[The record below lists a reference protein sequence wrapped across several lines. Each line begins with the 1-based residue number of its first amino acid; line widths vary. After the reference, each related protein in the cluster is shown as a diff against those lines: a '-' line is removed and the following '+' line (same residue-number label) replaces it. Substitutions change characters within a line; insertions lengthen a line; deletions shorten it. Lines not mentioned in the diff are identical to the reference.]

1 MNASDELKQEN
12 EALRA
17 RISLLNAAILRINAS
32 LDIDTVLREVAES
45 ARALTGA
52 RYGAITTV
60 DDAGEAQNFVTSGFT
75 VEERRRV
82 VGWADGPQ
90 FFEHLCDL
98 PGVLRLKDLPGYIR
112 SLGCS
117 PEPTLP
123 KTMQATPMRH
133 RGRHVGT
140 FFLGDKAGGQAF
152 TRRAE
157 EVLVLFASQAA
168 TAIANAR
175 VHRDEQRARADLEA
189 LVDTSPVGVVVFDA
203 GTARPVWLNREA
215 RRIVG
220 ALQSPDQSVE
230 QLLDMM
236 TCVRADG
243 RQVSLDEFP
252 LTLSLLSGETVRAE
266 EIELSVPDGRR
277 VAMLVNATP
286 IAAAG
291 GAVERVVVTM
301 QDLAPLQELDRLRAE
316 FLGMVSHELRAPLT
330 SIKGSAAT
338 VLNASPDL
346 DAAEMREFFR
356 IIDGQADHM
365 RGLIGD
371 LLDAGRIDTGTLSVS
386 PEPTDVADLVE
397 QARNTFLSGGGR
409 HAVLIDLPPG
419 LPRVLADRRR
429 IVQVLHNLFS
439 NASRHSPESLPIR
452 VAAERDGMH
461 VAVSVSDEGRG
472 VAPER
477 LPHLFRKY
485 SGLAGGDRDGGLA
498 GAGLGLAICK
508 GLVQAHGGR
517 IQATSAGPAQGTRF
531 TFTLPLAEVPDAGAA
546 ADAAPD
552 RPARA
557 QEPTRVLVVD
567 DDPHTLRYVRA
578 SLDGTAYVP
587 LVTGDPE
594 EAARLVRT
602 EKPGLVLLDLMLPG
616 MDGIELMESTP
627 ELADLPVIFISGY
640 GRDETI
646 ARALEAGA
654 TDYIVKPFSPTELTA
669 RIRAAL
675 RRHSGPEPF
684 LLGDLAIHYE
694 RRRVSVAG
702 REVPLTATEF
712 ELLRS
717 LSLDAGRVSTYDS
730 LLRRVWG
737 GRNYAGPELVRT
749 FVKKLRRKLGDTAA
763 RPAYIATERGV
774 GYRMVEPERSRITL
788 NASARQAKAD

>member
-1 MNASDELKQEN
+1 MNASDELKNEN
-12 EALRA
+12 EALRE
-17 RISLLNAAILRINAS
+17 RISLLNATILRINAS
-32 LDIDTVLREVAES
+32 LDLDTVLREVAES

-98 PGVLRLKDLPGYIR
+98 PGVLRLKDPPGHIR

-152 TRRAE
+152 TRRDE

-203 GTARPVWLNREA
+203 GTARPVSLNREA

-220 ALQSPDQSVE
+220 ALQIPDQPVE

-236 TCVRADG
+236 TCRRADG

-252 LTLSLLSGETVRAE
+252 LSLLSGETVRAE

-286 IAAAG
+286 IGAAG
-291 GAVERVVVTM
+291 GAIERVVVTM

-346 DAAEMREFFR
+346 EAAEMREFFR
-356 IIDGQADHM
+356 IIDDQADHM

-452 VAAERDGMH
+452 VAAERDGVH

-508 GLVQAHGGR
+508 GLVEARGGR

-531 TFTLPLAEVPDAGAA
+531 TFTLPLAEAPDAGAA

-557 QEPTRVLVVD
+557 REPTRVLVVD
-567 DDPHTLRYVRA
+567 DDPQTLRYVRDA
-578 SLDGTAYVP
+578 LDGTAYVP
-587 LVTGDPE
+587 LVTGDP
-594 EAARLVRT
+594 
-602 EKPGLVLLDLMLPG
+602 
-616 MDGIELMESTP
+616 
-627 ELADLPVIFISGY
+627 AD
-640 GRDETI
+640 
-646 ARALEAGA
+646 
-654 TDYIVKPFSPTELTA
+654 
-669 RIRAAL
+669 
-675 RRHSGPEPF
+675 
-684 LLGDLAIHYE
+684 
-694 RRRVSVAG
+694 
-702 REVPLTATEF
+702 
-712 ELLRS
+712 
-717 LSLDAGRVSTYDS
+717 
-730 LLRRVWG
+730 
-737 GRNYAGPELVRT
+737 
-749 FVKKLRRKLGDTAA
+749 AA
-763 RPAYIATERGV
+763 RPRPHGETRAGAARPDAARHERHRADGEHPRT
-774 GYRMVEPERSRITL
+774 GRSAGHLHFRIRPRRDHRAGPGGGRDRL
-788 NASARQAKAD
+788 HRQAVLADGAHGPDPRGPAPALRAGTLPAGRPRHPLRAAPRQRGGP